1 MNAPTAPLSGMTHRD
16 RLLIALDHREPDR
29 VPLDLGSTHVT
40 GIAVA
45 AYEAFRQHLGL
56 PQQPTVVADDVQQI
70 ALPAEDLLERLGT
83 DARGLFPLT
92 SNQIRQPLIDAGDYW
107 EYRDEWGLIHRQP
120 KDGGLY
126 FSLVKSPLD
135 GMSVTLEQIAG
146 HAWPVADDPVRIAG
160 LRAQAQAYRDAGW
173 AVVLK
178 GLCAGLCEV
187 AIRIRGMENF
197 LVDLMI
203 DETATCALLDKILE
217 LKVAFW
223 RMALAELGDL
233 VDVVLEADDYGT
245 QDSQLVPPA
254 KFRSI
259 FKPRLG
265 ELFSE
270 AKRAAPHTKLL
281 FHSCGSVREIIP
293 DFIEIGVDILNPV
306 HVTAAGMEPTGL
318 KRDFGDAL
326 CFWGGGVD
334 TQGVLPRGTPAQV
347 REDVR
352 RNVEALMPGGGYVF
366 NTVHNIQAD
375 VPPQNLAAMYE
386 TLTECGVY

>member
-1 MNAPTAPLSGMTHRD
+1 ML
-16 RLLIALDHREPDR
+16 
-29 VPLDLGSTHVT
+29 
-40 GIAVA
+40 
-45 AYEAFRQHLGL
+45 Q
-56 PQQPTVVADDVQQI
+56 
-70 ALPAEDLLERLGT
+70 RLGVDT
-83 DARGLFPLT
+83 RGLFPLT
-92 SNQIRQPLIDAGDYW
+92 SNQIRQPLLDAGDYW
-107 EYRDEWGLIHRQP
+107 EYHDEWGLIHRRP
-120 KDGGLY
+120 KEGGLY

-135 GMSVTLEQIAG
+135 GMSVTTEQIAA
-146 HAWPVADDPVRIAG
+146 HPWPVAADPARIAG
-160 LRAQAQAYRDAGW
+160 LREQAQSFRDAGY

-187 AIRIRGMENF
+187 ASRLRGMENF
-197 LVDLMI
+197 LVDLMV
-203 DETATCALLDKILE
+203 DEAAACALLDKILE
-217 LKVAFW
+217 LKVEFW
-223 RMALAELGDL
+223 QMALEDLGDL

-259 FKPRLG
+259 FKPRLSQ
-265 ELFSE
+265 LF
-270 AKRAAPHTKLL
+270 ADIKQAAPHTKLL

-334 TQGVLPRGTPAQV
+334 TQGILPRGTPEQV
-347 REDVR
+347 REDVK

-375 VPPQNLAAMYE
+375 VPPENLAAMYE
-386 TLTECGVY
+386 ALAEYGVY